1 MTGPPQ
7 SPPQLPRPPRS
18 RNRWTAPIEEQGSVS
33 IEFAIVMSALI
44 VGFFTLMIMAGRIM
58 QQESDV
64 RSAAHAAARAASLR
78 DDYAAAQD
86 DAVEV
91 ANRNLA
97 ESGVVCERQSTR
109 IISPE
114 AEFVPAGVVTVRVEC
129 TARAVGSLGLPDN
142 YFYYDATEV
151 IDDYRAES

>member
-1 MTGPPQ
+1 MT
-7 SPPQLPRPPRS
+7 S
-18 RNRWTAPIEEQGSVS
+18 TAGDRGSVS

-78 DDYAAAQD
+78 DDYTTAKA
-86 DAVEV
+86 DAVTV

-97 ESGVVCERQSTR
+97 ESGVVCERQSTT

-114 AEFVPAGVVTVRVEC
+114 EEFEPAGVVTVRVEC
-129 TARAVGSLGLPDN
+129 TARAVGSFGLPAN
-142 YFYYDATEV
+142 FYYYDATEV
-151 IDDYRAES
+151 IDDYRGGP